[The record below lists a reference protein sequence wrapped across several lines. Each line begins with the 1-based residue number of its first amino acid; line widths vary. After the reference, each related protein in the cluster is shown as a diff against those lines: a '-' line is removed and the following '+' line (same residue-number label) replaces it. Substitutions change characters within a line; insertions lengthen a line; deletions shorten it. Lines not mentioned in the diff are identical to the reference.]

1 MPASALLVTLLAA
14 APPAGD
20 AVEACR
26 RLHAGNPSAHIAC
39 LESALRGGGV
49 SAAAPPPAASV
60 SAPVTVAAP
69 AGAAAATGIGAEQIE
84 QRRRIEA
91 DSEERESVRIAS
103 VRYDARGRGQFA
115 MESGQVWRETEVTPA
130 HLRLDP
136 GREYSGRIERGA
148 MGGYRLYVDGEKRML
163 KVERL
168 Q

>member
-20 AVEACR
+20 AVETCR
-26 RLHAGNPSAHIAC
+26 RLHAGDPSAHIAC
-39 LESALRGGGV
+39 LESALRGGV

-60 SAPVTVAAP
+60 PAPVAVAAP
-69 AGAAAATGIGAEQIE
+69 AGVAAATGIGAERIE

-91 DSEERESVRIAS
+91 DLEERETVRIAS